1 MFKPKNYV
9 PSTSKFKAM
18 KKFFFLVLISCISVG
33 AFSQETKKQPLK
45 FDKTQE
51 VHVVDAACGTC
62 MLKMAGKDCK
72 LAITFKGKNYF
83 VDGTGIDDHGDAH
96 DDAGFCN
103 AISKAK
109 VQGKVVDDKFLVT
122 YFELVKKVK

>member
-1 MFKPKNYV
+1 MLFFSMYIFSVYTPFLMKMVLGVEEESGLIDFNKIAEIAKKEQPKPQIV
-9 PSTSKFKAM
+9 A
-18 KKFFFLVLISCISVG
+18 
-33 AFSQETKKQPLK
+33 
-45 FDKTQE
+45 
-51 VHVVDAACGTC
+51 AACGQC
-62 MLKMAGKDCK
+62 QFGMKGNGCE
-72 LAITFKGKNYF
+72 LAVCIDGKNYF